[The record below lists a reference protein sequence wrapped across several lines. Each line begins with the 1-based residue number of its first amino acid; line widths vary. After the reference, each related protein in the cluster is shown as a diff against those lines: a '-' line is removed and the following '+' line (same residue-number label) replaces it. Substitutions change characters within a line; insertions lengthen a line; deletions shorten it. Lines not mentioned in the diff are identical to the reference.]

1 MEELEGKITGIQEA
15 VAKNGKNYLKIFV
28 SNQLLFFWKAEKIEY
43 FMSKYKD
50 GDDVVVRYTERNGFK
65 TLEAIKSNAVE
76 VSKDKAEDILS
87 YIKSRKENI
96 VDEMDIINKFGNV
109 DNELQDLK
117 KKGEI
122 FSPRFGYV
130 QLL

>member
-15 VAKNGKNYLKIFV
+15 VAKNGKKYLKIFV

-50 GDDVVVRYTERNGFK
+50 GDDVIVRYTESKGFK
-65 TLEAIKSNAVE
+65 TLQAIKSNAVI
-76 VSKDKAEDILS
+76 VKEDIINDILD
-87 YIKSRKENI
+87 YIKSSKTPI

-122 FSPRFGYV
+122 FSPRLGYV